1 MGKTLKETFLADF
14 DIRPTDAQARRL
26 LDTVKRYE
34 LQYAEAFNSPYL
46 AVSDAYFLPKDA
58 SAIFEIFG
66 VDQSAFG
73 AAVKS
78 VPAINDQYH
87 VSSND
92 FNQLIMWL
100 VWCFQRS
107 NLPAQLKYDS
117 QLYLVMQLNYKFF
130 CGITHE
136 FFPYGAKEDV
146 MRYTIENLTAKSD
159 IKNED
164 TATWR
169 AILRKHATGFLDS
182 TSVHIKTIRDYEP
195 DKAVVYM
202 ITDLHTRI
210 FSKVR
215 LVASAYY
222 DNVKKG
228 NTIGSSS
235 ATMTND
241 EGEEE
246 MKALKATLDNSIL
259 QINTIVPNVHTFID
273 EERVKLCAN
282 LASNIRPDMLRA
294 VLVTFSGQA
303 TIQYQSGT
311 TEDILVEKQK
321 KNTIY
326 IGYKIL
332 IREMVQKTY
341 RWCSLHGVD
350 MKTPSAILR
359 ETSSVYRASR
369 LSDPDLLK
377 IKDSVDYFLK
387 LNTAYKRDATL
398 VSLRIAF
405 ILYIICLTFKYR

>member
-1 MGKTLKETFLADF
+1 MGKTLKETLLTDF
-14 DIRPTDAQARRL
+14 NIRPTEAQAKRL
-26 LDTVKRYE
+26 IDTVRRYE
-34 LQYAEAFNSPYL
+34 LQFAEAFNSPYL
-46 AVSDAYFLPKDA
+46 AVKPAYFLPKDA

-78 VPAINDQYH
+78 VPSINDQYH

-92 FNQLIMWL
+92 FNQFIMWI
-100 VWCFQRS
+100 VWCIGRS
-107 NLPAQLKYDS
+107 TLGSQLKYDAM
-117 QLYLVMQLNYKFF
+117 YHAVMQLNYKFF
-130 CGITHE
+130 CGIVHE
-136 FFPYGAKEDV
+136 FFPYNAKEDV

-164 TATWR
+164 TGTWR
-169 AILRKHATGFLDS
+169 AILQKHASGFLDS
-182 TSVHIKTIRDYEP
+182 TSVHIRTIRDYEP

-222 DNVKKG
+222 DNVSKG
-228 NTIGSSS
+228 NAIGSSS
-235 ATMTND
+235 ATMTNE

-246 MKALKATLDNSIL
+246 MKALKATLETSVT
-259 QINTIVPNVHTFID
+259 QITTIIPNVHMFID
-273 EERVKLCAN
+273 EESVKLAAN

-294 VLVTFSGQA
+294 ALVTYSGQA
-303 TIQYQSGT
+303 TAQYQAGQ
-311 TEDILVEKQK
+311 TEDTVVDKQK
-321 KNTIY
+321 HTIY
-326 IGYKIL
+326 IGYKLL
-332 IREMVQKTY
+332 IREMIQKTY
-341 RWCSLHGVD
+341 RWCSLHGVN
-350 MKTPSAILR
+350 MKNPSAILK

-369 LSDPDLLK
+369 LNDQDLLK
-377 IKDSVDYFLK
+377 VKDSVDYFMR

-405 ILYIICLTFKYR
+405 ILYIIILTFKYR

>member
-1 MGKTLKETFLADF
+1 MGKTLKETLLSDF
-14 DIRPTDAQARRL
+14 NIRPTDAQAKRL
-26 LDTVKRYE
+26 IETVKRYE
-34 LQYAEAFNSPYL
+34 LQFAEAFNTPYI
-46 AVSDAYFLPKDA
+46 AVNPAYFLPKDA
-58 SAIFEIFG
+58 SAIFEIFDI
-66 VDQSAFG
+66 DQSAFG

-78 VPAINDQYH
+78 CPSINDQYH

-92 FNQLIMWL
+92 FNQFVMWL

-107 NLPAQLKYDS
+107 TLGAQLKYDA
-117 QLYLVMQLNYKFF
+117 QFHLVMQLNYKFF

-159 IKNED
+159 IKND
-164 TATWR
+164 GTGTWR
-169 AILRKHATGFLDS
+169 AILQKHASGFLDS
-182 TSVHIKTIRDYEP
+182 TSVHLRTIRDYEP

-222 DNVKKG
+222 DNVNKG
-228 NTIGSSS
+228 NAIGSSS

-259 QINTIVPNVHTFID
+259 QINTIIPNVHTFID
-273 EERVKLCAN
+273 EEYVKLAAN

-294 VLVTFSGQA
+294 VLVTYSSQA
-303 TIQYQSGT
+303 TAQYQAGQ
-311 TEDILVEKQK
+311 TEDVLTEKQK
-321 KNTIY
+321 KTTIY
-326 IGYKIL
+326 IGYKLL
-332 IREMVQKTY
+332 IREMIQKTY
-341 RWCSLHGVD
+341 RWCNLHGVD
-350 MKTPSAILR
+350 MKNPGAILK
-359 ETSSVYRASR
+359 ETGSVYRASR
-369 LSDPDLLK
+369 LNDLDLLK
-377 IKDSVDYFLK
+377 VKDSVDYFLK

-405 ILYIICLTFKYR
+405 ILYIISLTFKYR

>member
-164 TATWR
+164 TSTWR

-222 DNVKKG
+222 DNVKQG

-273 EERVKLCAN
+273 EERVKLSAN

-326 IGYKIL
+326 VGYKIL